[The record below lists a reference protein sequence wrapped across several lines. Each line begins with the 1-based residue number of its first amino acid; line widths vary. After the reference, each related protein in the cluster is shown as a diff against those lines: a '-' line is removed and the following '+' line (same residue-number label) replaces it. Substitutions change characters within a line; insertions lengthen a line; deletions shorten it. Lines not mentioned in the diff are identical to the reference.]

1 MSIGKI
7 CYCIGSLKEKKKKFL
22 KYFHKSVHPAPLF
35 YVIYGVEVKVFQ
47 KYRNIYCNCKL
58 FMNKFDILY

>member
-1 MSIGKI
+1 MSTGENMLLYWK
-7 CYCIGSLKEKKKKFL
+7 LKREKEEIL